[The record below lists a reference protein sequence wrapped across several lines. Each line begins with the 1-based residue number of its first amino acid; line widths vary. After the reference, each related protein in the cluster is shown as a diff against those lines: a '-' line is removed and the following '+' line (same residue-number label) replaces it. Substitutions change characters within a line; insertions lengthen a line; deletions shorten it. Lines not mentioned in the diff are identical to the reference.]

1 MFDASLR
8 VGSTRT
14 VDRDASLPRSQ
25 WVLRCFALLMLMAAS
40 MGIQAAVLM
49 ASTAG
54 GNNHRGNMFDL
65 FVNQNVAITQFDI
78 SPMGNMPY
86 EVHYKE
92 GTWVGFANDP
102 PAWTLLQ
109 TGEVTYTGNLVPVPM
124 AEPIILTANQSH
136 AFYITS
142 ATTSVSLNYSDGTQ
156 VGDVFSADAVMS
168 FHQGGGME
176 YPFTQGTG
184 AVYQPRV
191 WNGAIHY
198 EVIGA
203 ATRFAVT
210 APATVNQGMAFDFEV
225 VALDAN
231 GYRDPGY
238 AGTVQFSSTDPNADL
253 PADVTLVAGRGT
265 FSGTL
270 NETGDQEIT
279 ATDAAA
285 PAITG
290 TSAAIDVLPSYAVT
304 GVASPLEGG
313 SVVCNP
319 TGVPEGQTSTCTV
332 STNVGYTLT
341 EVSGCGG
348 TPGIG
353 SPYTT
358 GPVVEDCD
366 VTATFT
372 LNTYPIDATAIPA
385 GGGVV
390 NCTPNPVP
398 HGSGSTC
405 TATTNPGYVFDEWS
419 GDCVDATCSFAD
431 VQAAKS
437 VAAHF
442 LATQSIILTAP
453 TPQAFVPGTVLNVT
467 AAASSGLPVS
477 LASSTPSVC
486 AVHDS
491 LVVIVSAG
499 TCTLTADQAGDAQ
512 YAAAPQ
518 ATRSVSIVPLVDV
531 SVDIDDG
538 TLGVTAGTS
547 SVYTVVVA
555 NAGPS
560 SVADLHMTSAA
571 IGLGNLDWQCTQA
584 QSSAPCPVPDVG
596 AGPFDALLAL
606 EAGQSMR
613 FEVVGTVLGDLG
625 SSVIHTVQLT
635 PPAGTTVIH
644 TGDDRATDINVL
656 IPPSIFSSG
665 FEALPQSV
673 SGR

>member
-1 MFDASLR
+1 MFDASSHR

-14 VDRDASLPRSQ
+14 VDREASLPRNQ
-25 WVLRCFALLMLMAAS
+25 WALRFFALVMLMAAS
-40 MGIQAAVLM
+40 MGIQAAVLG

-65 FVNQNVAITQFDI
+65 VVNQNVAITQFDI

-92 GTWVGFANDP
+92 GTWEGFANDP

-109 TGEVTYTGNLVPVPM
+109 SGAVTFTGSLVPVPM
-124 AEPIILTANQSH
+124 TDPIILTANQRH

-142 ATTSVSLNYSDGTQ
+142 ATQGVSLNYSDGTL
-156 VGDVFSADAVMS
+156 VGAVYSSDAVMS
-168 FHQGGGME
+168 FHEGGGME
-176 YPFTQGTG
+176 YPFTGGTG
-184 AVYQPRV
+184 NVFQPRV

-203 ATRFAVT
+203 ATQFAVT
-210 APATVNQGMAFDFEV
+210 APSTVNQGMAFDFEV

-231 GYRDPGY
+231 GFRDPSY
-238 AGTVQFSSTDPNADL
+238 AGTVHFTSTDPNADL
-253 PADVTLVAGRGT
+253 PMDVTLVAGRGT
-265 FSGTL
+265 FSATL
-270 NETGDQEIT
+270 NETGDQQIT

-285 PAITG
+285 PGITG
-290 TSAAIDVLPSYAVT
+290 TSAAIDVWPVHGVT

-319 TGVPEGQTSTCTV
+319 TDVPEGQTSTCTV
-332 STNVGYTLT
+332 ATNVGYTLT
-341 EVSGCGG
+341 DVSGCGG
-348 TPGIG
+348 TPGVG
-353 SPYTT
+353 LSYTT
-358 GPVVEDCD
+358 GPVMGDCD

-372 LNTYPIDATAIPA
+372 LNTYPIDTTVSPA

-390 NCTPNPVP
+390 SCTPNPVP

-405 TATTNPGYVFDEWS
+405 IATANPGYVFDEWS

-437 VAAHF
+437 VTAHF
-442 LATQSIILTAP
+442 LATQSISFTAP
-453 TPQAFVPGTVLNVT
+453 TPQAFVPGAALNVT

-477 LASSTPSVC
+477 LASGTPSVC
-486 AVHDS
+486 ALDDS
-491 LVVIVSAG
+491 IVVIVSTG

-518 ATRSVSIVPLVDV
+518 VTRSVSIVPMVDV
-531 SVDIDDG
+531 SVGIDDG
-538 TLGVTAGTS
+538 TLDATTGGS
-547 SVYTVVVA
+547 SIYTVVVA

-560 SVADLHMTSAA
+560 PVVDLGMTSSA
-571 IGLGNLDWQCTQA
+571 IGLGNLDWQCVQA
-584 QSSAPCPVPDVG
+584 QSSATCPVPDVG
-596 AGPFDALLAL
+596 AGTFNVLLAI

-613 FEVVGTVLGDLG
+613 FEVVGTVLGELG
-625 SSVIHTVQLT
+625 SSVIHSVQLT
-635 PPAGTTVIH
+635 PPAGTTAIQ
-644 TGDDRATDINVL
+644 TGDDLATDTNVV
-656 IPPSIFSSG
+656 IPPTIFADG
-665 FEALPQSV
+665 FEEPPQ
-673 SGR
+673 